1 MNAKLQLN
9 PEPEPEHED
18 AEKHGALCSERL
30 DTGDEV
36 ARSEVEARAEDL
48 GESRSLED
56 VKLAEKAQEE
66 KDAGKERQKSV
77 APYKAFLKPSKLA
90 AFLLAEV
97 KELSKTSNVEQSQL
111 FKLADDFEEMP
122 EKEKRKLLLNAIKGF
137 SELPAKQR
145 AEIVPLVLDM
155 ADAGASKETS
165 VLAQNLKAIVVAHPA
180 VMEEGLA
187 DEARTVAY
195 QELQKNPQ
203 LLLETVTALDEKP
216 RQSLMKT
223 LERADA
229 IPREHKRLIKA
240 AVKPGGYADR
250 LDDIR
255 EWVNLA
261 LKRRWLFPTL
271 AVLEFIF
278 SLQLGSGL
286 CLGGAPEHR
295 GHACLCTKA
304 EGDVHWLFWDAL
316 SALALSAAVAFTG
329 NELAP
334 MLQQL
339 GQDPYGSFLALQ
351 AWLSSGS
358 SRFKCVEEEHLPA
371 TLGASAA
378 ILLFVFQNLWALRGA
393 LDLFFFREFF
403 TCSFISFIVF
413 FIFVALRVST
423 LGALIYAA
431 RYVYCETQKII
442 SIASASTS
450 STSISYG
457 ATNTGE
463 P

>member
-18 AEKHGALCSERL
+18 AEKHGTLYSERL

-36 ARSEVEARAEDL
+36 ARSELEARAEDL
-48 GESRSLED
+48 GKSRSLED

-66 KDAGKERQKSV
+66 KDAGKERRKSV

-90 AFLLAEV
+90 AFLLSEV
-97 KELSKTSNVEQSQL
+97 KELNKTTNVEQSQL

-180 VMEEGLA
+180 VMEEGL
-187 DEARTVAY
+187 
-195 QELQKNPQ
+195 
-203 LLLETVTALDEKP
+203 VTALDENP
-216 RQSLMKT
+216 RHRLMKT
-223 LERADA
+223 VERADA

-339 GQDPYGSFLALQ
+339 GQDPHGSFLALQ

-358 SRFKCVEEEHLPA
+358 SRFKCVEEAHLPA
-371 TLGASAA
+371 TLGASVA

-393 LDLFFFREFF
+393 LDFFFFREFF
-403 TCSFISFIVF
+403 TCSFISFIVLF
-413 FIFVALRVST
+413 TFVALRVST